1 MDIKFFFAV
10 KKRPQGRL
18 AKDSQLIY
26 NGKTEYFRMR
36 KNSAEDKRPIEV
48 DTVSGE
54 YYVRIPEWVVNDQ
67 GWFEDTEV
75 GFKTDGDELII
86 TEHNN

>member
-1 MDIKFFFAV
+1 
-10 KKRPQGRL
+10 
-18 AKDSQLIY
+18 
-26 NGKTEYFRMR
+26 MR

-86 TEHNN
+86 TEFDN

>member
-1 MDIKFFFAV
+1 
-10 KKRPQGRL
+10 
-18 AKDSQLIY
+18 
-26 NGKTEYFRMR
+26 MR

-75 GFKTDGDELII
+75 GLKTDGDELII